1 VTIRAALTP
10 PPSPPQAPAA
20 PDPPAT
26 VHTAF
31 GIIVGGTPAGDM
43 IVLSPKAIALRAGAF
58 VKALVITGL
67 ASLRRTVTLTG
78 GRTLLLQDGVYQV
91 L

>member
-1 VTIRAALTP
+1 MTIRAALIP
-10 PPSPPQAPAA
+10 PPSPPHAA
-20 PDPPAT
+20 TAADPPVT

-43 IVLSPKAIALRAGAF
+43 IVLSPKAIALGTGMF
-58 VKALVITGL
+58 VKALVIAGL
-67 ASLRRTVTLTG
+67 ASLRRTVALAG